1 MKNISG
7 FTLIELL
14 VAMAVL
20 SIVVV
25 YGLPNLQVFLK
36 AGQIT
41 TVNNEFV
48 SAVQVARSG
57 AIQMAS
63 AGCVCS
69 STSADSATPS
79 CSGSNDWETG
89 WISFVDTNTAA
100 VTECVYDAGD
110 GDVLLKVWNGVNTT
124 DGMTVRSA
132 SATINA
138 RDYVRFNS
146 RGIPVTEQGVSLQ
159 GMFVVCDDRG
169 LNEGS
174 KVLGRGIILS
184 ASGSL
189 RTTKDALVIG
199 SCL

>member
-7 FTLIELL
+7 FTIIELL
-14 VAMAVL
+14 VT
-20 SIVVV
+20 VVV
-25 YGLPNLQVFLK
+25 LGILVAVGVPSLKDFLK
-36 AGQIT
+36 AGQLT

-57 AIQMAS
+57 AIQMAN
-63 AGCVCS
+63 AGCVCA
-69 STSADSATPS
+69 SANTDSATPS
-79 CSGSNDWETG
+79 CSGSDSWESG

-100 VTECVYDAGD
+100 TTECVYDATD

-124 DGMTVRSA
+124 DNLTVRST

-138 RDYVRFNS
+138 QNYVRFNS
-146 RGIPVTEQGVSLQ
+146 RGIPITAQGVSLQ

-169 LNEGS
+169 LTEGS
-174 KVLGRGIILS
+174 TVVGRGIILS

-189 RTTKDALVIG
+189 RTTDDALIIG